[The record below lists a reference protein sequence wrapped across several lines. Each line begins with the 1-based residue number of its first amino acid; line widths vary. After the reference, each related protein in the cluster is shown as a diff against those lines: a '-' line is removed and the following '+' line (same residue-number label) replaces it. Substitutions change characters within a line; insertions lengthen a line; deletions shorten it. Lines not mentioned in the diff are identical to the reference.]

1 MPKKVDLSSFNNSFF
16 NKGASSFK
24 IALWT
29 IANYLIL
36 KNNLIPFSFLKL
48 LALRLLVLKLVEM

>member
-1 MPKKVDLSSFNNSFF
+1 MPNQVDLSSFNNSFF

-29 IANYLIL
+29 IANNLIL
-36 KNNLIPFSFLKL
+36 KNNLIPFSFFE
-48 LALRLLVLKLVEM
+48 VISNGNFWC